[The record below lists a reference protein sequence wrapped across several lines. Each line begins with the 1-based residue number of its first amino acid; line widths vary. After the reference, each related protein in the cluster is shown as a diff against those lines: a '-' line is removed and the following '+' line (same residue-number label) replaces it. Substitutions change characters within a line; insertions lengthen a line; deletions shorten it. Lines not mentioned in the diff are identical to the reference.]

1 MEHPCRPDAYGPGTR
16 RSHATAGY
24 CVIKTFITGMVLGI
38 AGVIAALYLLPAVDQ
53 HREISV
59 ISVAANGGN
68 LETFQVNIPMDR
80 IVVGAD
86 GGAAALPAGLEWPAD
101 PIFDGTRTELFKVR
115 NSRNAVIGVASRLAA
130 SNSDI
135 GDIIEWVVHL
145 PARGSIFMSMNAQA
159 AGDRRVGKL
168 RAGTREFEGLTGT
181 VSERWVAD
189 TSGAADAIAGRIELQ
204 ATYIA
209 RPADDE
215 EGAVE

>member
-1 MEHPCRPDAYGPGTR
+1 M
-16 RSHATAGY
+16 
-24 CVIKTFITGMVLGI
+24 IKTFITGMVLGI

-59 ISVAANGGN
+59 ISVAPNGGN

-86 GGAAALPAGLEWPAD
+86 GADAALPAGLEWPGD
-101 PIFDGTRTELFKVR
+101 PIFDGSRTEIYKIR
-115 NSRNAVIGVASRLAA
+115 NSRNAVIGIASRLAA

-145 PARGSIFMSMNAQA
+145 PARGSIFMSFDAQA
-159 AGDRRVGKL
+159 VGGRRVGQL
-168 RAGTREFEGLTGT
+168 RAGTREFEGLTGS

-189 TSGAADAIAGRIELQ
+189 TSDVDDAIAGRIELH

-209 RPADDE
+209 KPVDDE
-215 EGAVE
+215 EGGVE